1 MDKTLDHQNNS
12 PKKSHVGEAATDLF
26 NEGKKY
32 ANELYDQGLNKVG
45 EAEDSMK
52 EYSDELVKKV
62 HENPLTALAI
72 AAGIGFLLSTLLRK

>member
-12 PKKSHVGEAATDLF
+12 PKKSHVGEAATDLL

-45 EAEDSMK
+45 EAEDSVK